1 MKKTLK
7 MLSMLLA
14 AGMVVSASSCAMASR
29 EEVVPE
35 APVPVVQ
42 AVSPAEV
49 PAKVQRMET
58 PVIVTP
64 APAPVETETPVE
76 PVPIPEV
83 PAERQR
89 VPEPEAAPV
98 PAAPVHVHDW
108 QNVTQTVHH
117 EAVTEEVKVVDQP
130 ATEGHF
136 EGGTYPVVVCRC
148 GAEFT
153 SAAEYYAHSEVSGE
167 GHGGFTD
174 SIRSDQVWVEGSPE
188 IAHYETR
195 VLRDAWDEE
204 MVTGAVCA
212 SCGATK

>member
-7 MLSMLLA
+7 MMSVLLA
-14 AGMVVSASSCAMASR
+14 AGMAVSASSCAMTSR
-29 EEVVPE
+29 EEVLPE

-42 AVSPAEV
+42 AVAPVEV
-49 PAKVQRMET
+49 PAKVQSVET

-76 PVPIPEV
+76 PVPV
-83 PAERQR
+83 
-89 VPEPEAAPV
+89 PEAAPV
-98 PAAPVHVHDW
+98 PAAPVHTHDW

-117 EAVTEEVKVVDQP
+117 EAVTKEVKVVDQP

-153 SAAEYYAHSEVSGE
+153 SAADYYAHSEASGE

-174 SIRSDQVWVEGSPE
+174 STRSDQVWVEGSPE

-204 MVTGAVCA
+204 VVTGAVCA